1 MTCYGFED
9 HLLKPLVLSGV
20 KLFIINDNDNNDKKL
35 EIIE

>member
-9 HLLKPLVLSGV
+9 ELLEPIVKSGV
-20 KLFIINDNDNNDKKL
+20 NLFIINDNDNPNKKL